1 MAKLNPV
8 FSGIK
13 TDEAINDAASFKG
26 VTLKTVIL
34 LGVAL
39 LSAYLGIMYG
49 AAVILTN
56 PLIYLLIVVG
66 AIVCGIIGQ
75 VNPNAACICSI
86 IYSICEGILL
96 GLISF
101 LFEGMIQGIILS
113 AILVTFTIFGVML
126 LLYSTKIVRVTGRFL
141 RVMSSLGIT
150 IFVVSLVYLISY
162 LFNPENILVTTLAN
176 NTGLMLL
183 VSGLI
188 LLYGAFML
196 ALDFEQVN
204 QIVAN
209 GFDKKYEWT
218 AALGLMVTLIW
229 IYVEV
234 LRILAIF
241 ARRD

>member
-13 TDEAINDAASFKG
+13 TDEAINDVASFKG

-39 LSAYLGIMYG
+39 LSAYLGVVYG
-49 AAVILTN
+49 AVAILSN
-56 PLIYLLIVVG
+56 PFIYLLVVVG
-66 AIVCGIIGQ
+66 AVVCGIVGQ
-75 VNPNAACICSI
+75 MNPNAACVCSI
-86 IYSICEGILL
+86 LYSICEGIIL
-96 GLISF
+96 GLVSF
-101 LFEGMIQGIILS
+101 LFEGMVQGIILS

-126 LLYSTKIVRVTGRFL
+126 LLYSTNIVRVTGRFL

-150 IFVVSLVYLISY
+150 ILVVSLVYFISY
-162 LFNPENILVTTLAN
+162 LFNPNNILVTTLVN

-183 VSGLI
+183 VSGII

-196 ALDFEQVN
+196 ALDFEQIN
-204 QIVAN
+204 QIVSN

-229 IYVEV
+229 IYVEA

-241 ARRD
+241 AKRD